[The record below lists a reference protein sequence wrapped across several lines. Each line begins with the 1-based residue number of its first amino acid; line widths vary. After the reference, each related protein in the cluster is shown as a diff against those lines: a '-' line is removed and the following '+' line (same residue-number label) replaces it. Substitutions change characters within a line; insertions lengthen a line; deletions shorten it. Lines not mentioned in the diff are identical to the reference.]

1 MSGLEQTTRPLLSE
15 IAHLMTLQRQA
26 MFWALAAVALIAFI
40 FIFSSIL
47 LPFVAGMAIAY
58 LLDPAA
64 DWFERRGFSR
74 LMATLTIAI
83 LALLVIV
90 LGLVLIVPLLI
101 EQTFGLVEA
110 LRPYIPETLRTLL
123 GLAEDDYQAI
133 AALLTPSSEADIAAR
148 SALLPT
154 EMSFD
159 AIIAW
164 LGTINIDAVRSFIEA
179 NAGTMAALMGRV
191 FDQGAAVFGVISTLV
206 ITPIVAMYMLY
217 DWDRLVARGD
227 ALLPRDHADTIRDLF
242 QQINKVLSGFIRG
255 QFVLALI
262 LGAFYAIALTAVGL
276 NFGLLI
282 GLGAGLLSFIP
293 YIGSVTGFVV
303 SVGVALVQFWSEPWW
318 IVVVAGIFAFGQFV
332 EGNFLQPKIVGDAT
346 GLHPLALFFALLAF
360 GSLFGF
366 VGLLIAVPLAASLG
380 VLVRFGTDRYRQSVY
395 FKGDNRQA
403 AETTK
408 E

>member
-1 MSGLEQTTRPLLSE
+1 
-15 IAHLMTLQRQA
+15 MTLQRQA

-40 FIFSSIL
+40 FVFSSIL

-74 LMATLTIAI
+74 LMATLSIAI
-83 LALLVIV
+83 LVVLVIV
-90 LGLVLIVPLLI
+90 LGLILIVPLLI
-101 EQTFGLVEA
+101 EQLFGLIEA
-110 LRPYIPETLRTLL
+110 LRPYIPETLRTLF

-133 AALLTPSSEADIAAR
+133 SALLTPSSDADLATR

-154 EMSFD
+154 DWSFD

-164 LGTINIDAVRSFIEA
+164 LSTMNFDAIRAFVEA
-179 NAGTMAALMGRV
+179 NAGTMAALLGRV
-191 FDQGAAVFGVISTLV
+191 FDQGAAVFGVLSTLV

-227 ALLPRDHADTIRDLF
+227 DLLPREHAATIRRLLK
-242 QQINKVLSGFIRG
+242 QINQVLSGFIRG
-255 QFVLALI
+255 QFVLAMI
-262 LGAFYAIALTAVGL
+262 LGAFYAIALSAVGL

-303 SVGVALVQFWSEPWW
+303 SVGVALVQFWATPWW
-318 IVVVAGIFAFGQFV
+318 IVAVAGIFAFGQFA

-346 GLHPLALFFALLAF
+346 GLHPVALFFALLAF

-366 VGLLIAVPLAASLG
+366 VGLLIAVPLAASIG
-380 VLVRFGTDRYRQSVY
+380 VLVRFGIDHYRKSSV
-395 FKGDNRQA
+395 FNGNKQVTPVSD
-403 AETTK
+403 ES
-408 E
+408 

>member
-1 MSGLEQTTRPLLSE
+1 
-15 IAHLMTLQRQA
+15 MTLQRQA

-40 FIFSSIL
+40 FVFRSIL

-74 LMATLTIAI
+74 LMATLTIAV
-83 LALLVIV
+83 LALLFIA

-101 EQTFGLVEA
+101 EQLFGLVEA
-110 LRPYIPETLRTLL
+110 LRPYIPETLRTIF

-133 AALLTPSSEADIAAR
+133 AALLTPSSEADIATR

-179 NAGTMAALMGRV
+179 NAGTMAALLGRV
-191 FDQGAAVFGVISTLV
+191 FDQGAAVFGLLSTLV

-227 ALLPRDHADTIRDLF
+227 ALLPRDHADTIRDLLNK
-242 QQINKVLSGFIRG
+242 INKVLSGFIRG

-318 IVVVAGIFAFGQFV
+318 IVAVAGIFAFGQFV

-346 GLHPLALFFALLAF
+346 GLHPIALFFALLAF

-366 VGLLIAVPLAASLG
+366 VGLLIAVPLAASIG
-380 VLVRFGTDRYRQSVY
+380 VLVRFGTEHYRQSVY
-395 FKGDNRQA
+395 FNGNSKQTVKSEGD
-403 AETTK
+403 
-408 E
+408 

>member
-1 MSGLEQTTRPLLSE
+1 
-15 IAHLMTLQRQA
+15 MTLQRQA
-26 MFWALAAVALIAFI
+26 MFWALATVALIAFI
-40 FIFSSIL
+40 FLFRSIL

-58 LLDPAA
+58 LLDPVA
-64 DWFERRGFSR
+64 DWFEGRGFSR
-74 LMATLTIAI
+74 LMATLTIAV
-83 LALLVIV
+83 LALLVIA

-101 EQTFGLVEA
+101 EQLFGLIEA
-110 LRPYIPETLRTLL
+110 LRPYIPETLRTLF
-123 GLAEDDYQAI
+123 GLAEEDYQAI
-133 AALLTPSSEADIAAR
+133 SALLTPSSEADLATR
-148 SALLPT
+148 SALLPA

-164 LGTINIDAVRSFIEA
+164 LGTINVDAVRAFIEA
-179 NAGTMAALMGRV
+179 NAGTMAALLGRV

-206 ITPIVAMYMLY
+206 ITPIVALYMLY

-227 ALLPRDHADTIRDLF
+227 ELLPRDHADTIRDLLTK
-242 QQINKVLSGFIRG
+242 INKVLSGFIRG

-303 SVGVALVQFWSEPWW
+303 SAGVALVQFWSEPWW
-318 IVVVAGIFAFGQFV
+318 IVAVAGIFAFGQFV

-346 GLHPLALFFALLAF
+346 GLHPIALFFALLAF

-366 VGLLIAVPLAASLG
+366 VGLLIAVPLAASIG
-380 VLVRFGTDRYRQSVY
+380 VLVRFGADRYRQSVY
-395 FKGDNRQA
+395 FNGNGKPA
-403 AETTK
+403 AKIAIKAEDD
-408 E
+408 